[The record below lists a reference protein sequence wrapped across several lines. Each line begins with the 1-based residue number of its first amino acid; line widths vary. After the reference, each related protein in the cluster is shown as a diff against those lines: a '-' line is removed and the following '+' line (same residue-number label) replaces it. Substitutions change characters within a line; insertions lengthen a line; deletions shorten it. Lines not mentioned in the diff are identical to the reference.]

1 MVILI
6 VFRLS
11 QMVINWSN
19 PYFIFFRL
27 FKMDFKNE
35 LLDDNLFP
43 IDVDFI
49 KKEEIEEEESFS
61 VAGIV
66 ESIKSDKI
74 SVKEE
79 LYENEEVE
87 NYSSTNVL
95 FYVSVSFLI
104 CILVL
109 DFSVWA

>member
-1 MVILI
+1 
-6 VFRLS
+6 
-11 QMVINWSN
+11 
-19 PYFIFFRL
+19 
-27 FKMDFKNE
+27 MDFKNE
-35 LLDDNLFP
+35 LLDDDPFP

-74 SVKEE
+74 LVKEE

-87 NYSSTNVL
+87 NCSSTNVL
-95 FYVSVSFLI
+95 FYGSVTSI
-104 CILVL
+104 IYILVL
-109 DFSVWA
+109 HLLV

>member
-1 MVILI
+1 
-6 VFRLS
+6 
-11 QMVINWSN
+11 
-19 PYFIFFRL
+19 
-27 FKMDFKNE
+27 MDFKNE
-35 LLDDNLFP
+35 LLDDDPFP

-87 NYSSTNVL
+87 NCSSTNVL
-95 FYVSVSFLI
+95 FYVSVTSI
-104 CILVL
+104 IYILVSYL
-109 DFSVWA
+109 LV